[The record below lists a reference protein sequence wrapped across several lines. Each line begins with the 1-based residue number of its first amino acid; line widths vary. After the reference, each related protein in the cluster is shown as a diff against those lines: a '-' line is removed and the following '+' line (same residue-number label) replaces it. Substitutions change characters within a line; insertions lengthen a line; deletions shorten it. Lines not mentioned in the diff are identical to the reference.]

1 MTVYVINNEESMGIV
16 EMGKFNNLSRAKLSL
31 RYHIVL
37 ATKYGKP
44 CLEGLEQSVYASISK
59 TLKEMPVRIESMTVD
74 HGNYVHLMIRIRN
87 PKLNI
92 GRIIARLKQ
101 QSTYDLWKS
110 HYDKLRQCYG
120 GKEHKLWSN
129 GYFAATIEHDA
140 NTIGDYT
147 EKQKR

>member
-1 MTVYVINNEESMGIV
+1 
-16 EMGKFNNLSRAKLSL
+16 MGKFDSLSHAKLSL

-44 CLEGLEQSVYASISK
+44 CLEGLEQSVYASMSK
-59 TLKEMPVRIESMTVD
+59 TLKEMPVRIESMVVD
-74 HGNYVHLMIRIRN
+74 QGNHVHLMIRIRN
-87 PKLNI
+87 PKLSI
-92 GRIIARLKQ
+92 GHIITRLKQ

-110 HYDKLRQCYG
+110 HYDKLRQCYR

-129 GYFAATIEHDA
+129 GYFAETIGHDA
-140 NTIGDYT
+140 NAANNGI